1 MAYVWSNEQE
11 QPGNPDFRRP
21 QLPAEVQELV
31 HTWLACGNLALEI
44 RHANDIAAR
53 SYHNVL
59 KYDPANVNALHGL
72 TAATLSRPPFE
83 LDLNKVHELIEI
95 LNSAFNHFV
104 PLRTHPELRRD
115 LANCYFVLGDLE
127 KARSILLTTLDISQ
141 PTASIWFTLG
151 QIAHRMNLLPEA
163 TESFNLCLRA
173 AAAKPELV
181 EMARKVHLEL
191 AAIANKENKRDLTV
205 TEFTA
210 VVSLPPPPYDQFRE
224 YGFMWG
230 LLALSHEKA
239 GDLDAA
245 VAACLKGLDT
255 VGEDSTLLLLQ
266 AHFLLQLNSSA
277 DTLENVT
284 NLLQRV
290 IQIRNRESEPSFLSH
305 YLLGRAC
312 ILQDEPTKA
321 YKSLQVSLNLAPQ
334 SSLPWLTIG
343 SLYLRLNQL
352 TDSLNAYSQVI
363 KNAPKNHQM
372 ANAIA
377 WEGLGQV
384 YEKCENQS
392 QDAIDSYTRA
402 SECYKLCNRPEMAEK
417 MAAFVRN
424 LENGKHN
431 QQSLPQD
438 MPHWVINES
447 LWDQLFENFETPTFT
462 TVQLVQASS
471 ETSTAILSNSPHGA
485 KNGSPRSP
493 LQADMT
499 PVYGPQAPPAASAR
513 VNVMIPPHPRAFY
526 FPQQPVHSVISPPYR
541 PYLQGGPVY
550 SSYPPLFAAP
560 PPVIEAVDMNYH

>member
-1 MAYVWSNEQE
+1 MAYVWSNEHK
-11 QPGNPDFRRP
+11 QPGNPGFQSP
-21 QLPAEVQELV
+21 QLPAQVQEFV

-59 KYDPANVNALHGL
+59 KYDPANINALHGL
-72 TAATLSRPPFE
+72 TTATLSRPLFE
-83 LDLNKVHELIEI
+83 LDFNKVHELAEI

-104 PLRTHPELRRD
+104 HLRTHPELQRD

-127 KARSILLTTLDISQ
+127 KARSILLTTLEVSQ

-151 QIAHRMNLLPEA
+151 QTAQRMNMLPDA
-163 TESFNLCLRA
+163 IESFNLCLRA
-173 AAAKPELV
+173 ASTTPELV
-181 EMARKVHLEL
+181 ELARKAHLEL
-191 AAIANKENKRDLTV
+191 AAIANKQNKRDLAV
-205 TEFTA
+205 SEFTA
-210 VVSLPPPPYDQFRE
+210 AVSLPPPPYDQFRE

-239 GDLDAA
+239 GDLNAA
-245 VAACLKGLDT
+245 VATCLKGLET
-255 VGEDSTLLLLQ
+255 VGEDSMLLLLQ
-266 AHFLLQLNSSA
+266 AHFLLQDDSSSDNLQNA
-277 DTLENVT
+277 TS
-284 NLLQRV
+284 LLQRV

-334 SSLPWLTIG
+334 SALPWLTIG

-363 KNAPKNHQM
+363 KNAPQNHQM

-402 SECYKLCNRPEMAEK
+402 SECYKRCNRPEMAEK

-424 LENGKHN
+424 LESGKHN
-431 QQSLPQD
+431 PQSMPQD
-438 MPHWVINES
+438 MPYWVINES
-447 LWDQLFENFETPTFT
+447 LWEQVFENFETPTFT
-462 TVQLVQASS
+462 AVQLVQTSS
-471 ETSTAILSNSPHGA
+471 EPPNAILSNSPHGA
-485 KNGSPRSP
+485 KSGSPRSP

-499 PVYGPQAPPAASAR
+499 PVYGRQPPPAASAQ
-513 VNVMIPPHPRAFY
+513 VTPMMPPHPRAFY
-526 FPQQPVHSVISPPYR
+526 IPQQPVHPVLSPHFR
-541 PYLQGGPVY
+541 PFLRGGPVY
-550 SSYPPLFAAP
+550 SYPPLFTAP
-560 PPVIEAVDMNYH
+560 PPAIEAADMNYH